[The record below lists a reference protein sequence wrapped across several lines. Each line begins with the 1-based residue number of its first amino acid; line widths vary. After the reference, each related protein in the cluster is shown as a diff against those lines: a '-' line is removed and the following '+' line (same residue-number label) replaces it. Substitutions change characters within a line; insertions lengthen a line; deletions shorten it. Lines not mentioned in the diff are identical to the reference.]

1 MVEFKGLDY
10 DKYPKA
16 TNEVAKFIEQ
26 RLKSIINGP
35 VAKEYVEIIM
45 IYTSKN
51 YTGDWNKVG
60 DELAE
65 AFEVG

>member
-1 MVEFKGLDY
+1 MSEFKGLDY
-10 DKYPKA
+10 DKHPKA

-26 RLKSIINGP
+26 KLKSIINGP

-51 YTGDWNKVG
+51 YTGEWSKVG
-60 DELAE
+60 DELTE
-65 AFEVG
+65 AFEVS

>member
-1 MVEFKGLDY
+1 MPFFKGLDY
-10 DKYPKA
+10 DKHPKA
-16 TNEVAKFIEQ
+16 TDEIAKFIEQ
-26 RLKSIINGP
+26 KLKSIIKEP

-60 DELAE
+60 DELTE
-65 AFEVG
+65 AFEVI